1 MEKMYKEQV
10 ERTEELK
17 NHNDD
22 LGKKMNNAILENTA
36 LKANLKSIEVSE
48 TLIKV
53 NLICF
58 NV

>member
-10 ERTEELK
+10 ERAEELK